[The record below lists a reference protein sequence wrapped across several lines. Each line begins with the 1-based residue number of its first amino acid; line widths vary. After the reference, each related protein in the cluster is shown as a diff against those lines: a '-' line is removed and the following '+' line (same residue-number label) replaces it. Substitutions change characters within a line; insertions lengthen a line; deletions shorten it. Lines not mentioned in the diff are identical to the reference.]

1 MSRPNRKPESI
12 DVHCAACSV
21 RCSGIPALDQW
32 VLLPDGWQMWW
43 RGVWRA
49 RSCVPIGARVVCS
62 WECAEKLAR

>member
-1 MSRPNRKPESI
+1 MQPGIRDREGLLLRPI
-12 DVHCAACSV
+12 
-21 RCSGIPALDQW
+21 QW